1 MKRMTIISRKVLSRG
16 KGRYFNEVEE
26 LIFLANLNDNQ
37 INKKLEELN
46 TNKRTNF
53 YEIKKDFNL
62 KNKKDKIEF
71 ITYYLENSK
80 DYRLQDL
87 KNDVLEYVLN
97 WR

>member
-1 MKRMTIISRKVLSRG
+1 MKRLTMISRKALSRG
-16 KGRYFNEVEE
+16 KGGYFNEVEE
-26 LIFLANLNDNQ
+26 LIFLADLTDNQ

-80 DYRLQDL
+80 DYRLQDF
-87 KNDVLEYVLN
+87 KNDVLGYVLN

>member
-1 MKRMTIISRKVLSRG
+1 MKRLTMISRKVLSRG
-16 KGRYFNEVEE
+16 KGGYFNEVEE
-26 LIFLANLNDNQ
+26 TIYLTDLTDKKLNE
-37 INKKLEELN
+37 KLEELN

-80 DYRLQDL
+80 DYKLQDF
-87 KNDVLEYVLN
+87 KNEVLEYVLN